1 MLQSE
6 MDQSDDDNSFELV
19 GSEDLHM
26 DKSDHTD
33 SESFEIIGSE
43 ELNSVMKDMEEV
55 DLAGSI
61 TKGNDIGILDV
72 DRGGDFSQSD
82 EQQLNNV
89 DRYSDKSPESEQ
101 GLSYG
106 STYPWDALPVNE
118 LDDKDEQLLDDLDRY
133 SDNSPDFEQSFS
145 DGSMYSWDALPINEL
160 DDKYKGS
167 RPRDVVYDMA
177 GTAYMF
183 RPNFKLRK
191 DMEIKDVAKDHV
203 MPFLPAKSL
212 MRFRTVSK
220 DWDNWISHPFLA
232 HKQTL
237 CFQDMSGFFCQVG
250 FNRFFVSLDQ
260 AAYGIPDSS
269 LSFLPWTVKIRSSC
283 RGLLLCQGVGDGDS
297 VNEYYICNPANSGFH
312 VLPRSTYYHGPEPNL
327 ILAFEP
333 SPLNC
338 GEDYKVICAFDIY
351 NGPPMLCFDIYS
363 SETRSWTCCN
373 AVCSELGAP
382 YLKDNGLYRNG
393 VAYWATST
401 GELLAFDTVNDICGV
416 QPICSDVRDGGG
428 ILTLID
434 GELSYVQSY
443 IESSYLQTSMQT
455 GKFGDE
461 TETGNFGDETEI
473 DIFRDET
480 EAVKNKCVIEIFGGV
495 NMCLKRRDVVGLDM
509 KIYDAWSFRV
519 LFAVKSNIFIFNI
532 DDILYSCN
540 VKKEKF
546 EVMRRGRIKPSTTY
560 IPYVNSLVSLP

>member
-1 MLQSE
+1 MVLLSE

-19 GSEDLHM
+19 GSEDLHT

-43 ELNSVMKDMEEV
+43 ELNSAMKDMEEV
-55 DLAGSI
+55 DHAGSMSEE
-61 TKGNDIGILDV
+61 NDTGILDM
-72 DRGGDFSQSD
+72 DGGGNSSQSD
-82 EQQLNNV
+82 EQQLENV
-89 DRYSDKSPESEQ
+89 NRYSDKSEDSKQRFSE
-101 GLSYG
+101 G
-106 STYPWDALPVNE
+106 STYPWGALPING

-133 SDNSPDFEQSFS
+133 SEQSFS
-145 DGSMYSWDALPINEL
+145 DGSTYSWDALPINEL
-160 DDKYKGS
+160 DHKYKGS
-167 RPRDVVYDMA
+167 RCRDVVFDMD
-177 GTAYMF
+177 GTAYVC
-183 RPNFKLRK
+183 RPNIKLRK

-212 MRFRTVSK
+212 ARFRTVSK
-220 DWDNWISHPFLA
+220 EWDNWISHPFLA
-232 HKQTL
+232 HRQTL
-237 CFQDMSGFFCQVG
+237 CFQDMSGFFCQDG
-250 FNRFFVSLDQ
+250 FNHFFVSLDQ

-269 LSFLPWTVKIRSSC
+269 LSFLPWTVKIRNSC
-283 RGLLLCQGVGDGDS
+283 NGLLLCQGVGDES
-297 VNEYYICNPANSGFH
+297 VNEYYICNPANRGFH

-382 YLKDNGLYRNG
+382 YLKDNGLYKNG

-416 QPICSDVRDGGG
+416 QPICSDVKDGGG

-434 GELSYVQSY
+434 GDLFYV
-443 IESSYLQTSMQT
+443 QTSMQT
-455 GKFGDE
+455 
-461 TETGNFGDETEI
+461 EI
-473 DIFRDET
+473 DMFSDE
-480 EAVKNKCVIEIFGGV
+480 EGVKSKCIIEIFGGV
-495 NMCLKRRDVVGLDM
+495 NMSLKRRDVVGLDM
-509 KIYDAWSFRV
+509 EIYNAWSFRV

-532 DDILYSCN
+532 NDILYSCD

-546 EVMRRGRIKPSTTY
+546 EVIRRGRIKPNTTY
-560 IPYVNSLVSLP
+560 IPYVNSLVPLP

>member
-1 MLQSE
+1 MVFD
-6 MDQSDDDNSFELV
+6 MD
-19 GSEDLHM
+19 
-26 DKSDHTD
+26 
-33 SESFEIIGSE
+33 
-43 ELNSVMKDMEEV
+43 
-55 DLAGSI
+55 
-61 TKGNDIGILDV
+61 
-72 DRGGDFSQSD
+72 
-82 EQQLNNV
+82 
-89 DRYSDKSPESEQ
+89 
-101 GLSYG
+101 
-106 STYPWDALPVNE
+106 
-118 LDDKDEQLLDDLDRY
+118 
-133 SDNSPDFEQSFS
+133 
-145 DGSMYSWDALPINEL
+145 
-160 DDKYKGS
+160 
-167 RPRDVVYDMA
+167 
-177 GTAYMF
+177 GTAYVL
-183 RPNFKLRK
+183 RPNIKLRK
-191 DMEIKDVAKDHV
+191 DMEIKDIAKDHV

-220 DWDNWISHPFLA
+220 EWDNWISHPFLA
-232 HKQTL
+232 HRQTL
-237 CFQDMSGFFCQVG
+237 CFQDMSGFFCQDD

-283 RGLLLCQGVGDGDS
+283 SGLLLCQGVGNES
-297 VNEYYICNPANSGFH
+297 INEYYICNPANKGFH

-327 ILAFEP
+327 VLAFEP

-382 YLKDNGLYRNG
+382 YLKDNGFYKNG

-416 QPICSDVRDGGG
+416 QPICSDVKDGGG

-434 GELSYVQSY
+434 GELSYVQ
-443 IESSYLQTSMQT
+443 TSMQT
-455 GKFGDE
+455 GNFGDE
-461 TETGNFGDETEI
+461 TETGNTGDEK
-473 DIFRDET
+473 ET
-480 EAVKNKCVIEIFGGV
+480 VKNKCVIEIFGGV

-532 DDILYSCN
+532 DDILYSCD

-546 EVMRRGRIKPSTTY
+546 EMIRRWRIKPGTTY
-560 IPYVNSLVSLP
+560 IPYVNSLVPLP